1 MADTPHI
8 HVEFHTVAVEDKL
21 ASREAGRP
29 IFKEEEF
36 CRIRWVGDNKRELD
50 EPAHQFV
57 DRDPQT
63 NRARSYAEKFPEHY
77 RLFKAN
83 QDQQSIAGTPLSEVP
98 WLTQA
103 KRAELRALNVHTL
116 ENLAQMDGTLL
127 QRLGM
132 GARELKNQAQ
142 AWLDKANGAAT
153 EQRLASELAARD
165 GEIEALKAQMAEIM
179 AMRPAGRP
187 LEQFRGDDRLPH
199 EVAEEEGLWH
209 SYSDDD
215 IKAFIAD
222 RQGRKPA
229 GNPKRETLIDMANEI
244 LAAEQAENEAA

>member
-8 HVEFHTVAVEDKL
+8 HVEFHMVAVEDKL
-21 ASREAGRP
+21 ASREQGRP

-57 DRDPQT
+57 DREPQT

-83 QDQQSIAGTPLSEVP
+83 QDQMAVSGTPLSEVP

-103 KRAELRALNVHTL
+103 KRAELRAVNVHTL
-116 ENLAQMDGTLL
+116 ENLAQMDGALL

-165 GEIEALKAQMAEIM
+165 AQIEALQAQITEIA
-179 AMRPAGRP
+179 AMRAPVSANETP
-187 LEQFRGDDRLPH
+187 VGDDDP
-199 EVAEEEGLWH
+199 VWGA
-209 SYSDDD
+209 YSDDD

-222 RQGRKPA
+222 RTGSKPR
-229 GNPKRETLIDMANEI
+229 GNPRRETLISTANDI

>member
-8 HVEFHTVAVEDKL
+8 HVEFHTVPVEDKI
-21 ASREAGRP
+21 ASREQGRP
-29 IFKEEEF
+29 IFKDEEF

-63 NRARSYAEKFPEHY
+63 NHARTYAQKFPEHY
-77 RLFKAN
+77 RLFKSN
-83 QDQQSIAGTPLSEVP
+83 QDQQAMAGTPLSEVP
-98 WLTQA
+98 FLTEA
-103 KRAELRALNVHTL
+103 KRAELRALNIRTL
-116 ENLAQMDGTLL
+116 ENLAQLEGSNL
-127 QRLGM
+127 QRLGI
-132 GARELKNQAQ
+132 GGRELKNQAQ

-153 EQRLASELAARD
+153 ESRLASELAARD
-165 GEIEALKAQMAEIM
+165 NTIETMQGQIAELTALLKGGTATTSEQGSAEDGVW
-179 AMRPAGRP
+179 A
-187 LEQFRGDDRLPH
+187 
-199 EVAEEEGLWH
+199 

-222 RQGRKPA
+222 RTGSKPR
-229 GNPKRETLIDMANEI
+229 GTPKRETLIETANEI